1 MLPSHYTCRNSTK
14 IRQLCRRRH
23 RHYIFLRLHF
33 EEEYLCRSYG
43 AESVEIIKLVN
54 GLKITCLEF
63 SWGNT
68 TIFSSLGIPTG
79 SVTLCRSDTNA
90 DCLRH
95 HLNNDNDTWIWFLCN
110 WSVQNYVCTGHEYP
124 VDLHILYLPSLWT
137 PQDLAISWS

>member
-1 MLPSHYTCRNSTK
+1 MLSGHYTCRDSTK

-54 GLKITCLEF
+54 GLKITCLKF
-63 SWGNT
+63 SWE
-68 TIFSSLGIPTG
+68 IPQYFLAWEFLQALLM
-79 SVTLCRSDTNA
+79 SPCRSDTNA

-95 HLNNDNDTWIWFLCN
+95 LLNNDNDTWIWFLCK
-110 WSVQNYVCTGHEYP
+110 WSVQNSVQ
-124 VDLHILYLPSLWT
+124 DRSIL
-137 PQDLAISWS
+137 